1 VTQDEALYFR
11 DQFRDARALALK
23 DAERFED
30 VLFVLERFGSF
41 LKGKLQDLG
50 KYERLI
56 VAFAKRSPLA
66 DGVAEASAWHTPFS
80 ALIEY
85 VRASRN
91 DALHQGAFA
100 RHLTTHVVKLALV
113 LEDALMADAAV
124 VSDYMVHPAV
134 CAYHWQPLGFIRQQL
149 LLNSFTYLPILND
162 DGTPTDEL
170 VSDLALASY
179 LGRNQTERKARLA
192 HTLKTALATGGL
204 KATPTVSVA
213 LDTPVEAALAKMT
226 GPPVLVVSKAEAP
239 LRLLGILTAFDV
251 L

>member
-1 VTQDEALYFR
+1 MTQDEALYFR

-23 DAERFED
+23 DAERFQD

-41 LKGKLQDLG
+41 LKGKIQDLG
-50 KYERLI
+50 KYETLI
-56 VAFAKRSPLA
+56 VDFAKKSPLA
-66 DGVAEASAWHTPFS
+66 DGVAEASAWQTPFS

-100 RHLTTHVVKLALV
+100 RHLTTHVVNVALV

-149 LLNSFTYLPILND
+149 LLNSFTYLPILKD

-170 VSDLALASY
+170 ISDLALALY
-179 LGRNQTERKARLA
+179 LGRSQTERKIRLA
-192 HTLKTALATGGL
+192 HTLKTALASKQL
-204 KATPTVSVA
+204 KPTPTCSVE
-213 LDTPVEAALAKMT
+213 LDTKVEEALTKMS
-226 GPPVLVVSKAEAP
+226 GPPVLVVSKKDAP

>member
-1 VTQDEALYFR
+1 VNQDEVLYFR

-23 DAERFED
+23 DAERFQD

-41 LKGKLQDLG
+41 LKGKIQNLG
-50 KYERLI
+50 KYEKLI
-56 VAFAKRSPLA
+56 VEFANRSPLA
-66 DGVAEASAWHTPFS
+66 DGVAEPSAWHTPFS

-85 VRASRN
+85 VRVSRN

-100 RHLTTHVVKLALV
+100 RQLTTQVVKLALV
-113 LEDALMADAAV
+113 LEDALMADAAL
-124 VSDYMVHPAV
+124 VSHFMVHPAV

-149 LLNSFTYLPILND
+149 LLNSFSYLPILKD

-179 LGRNQTERKARLA
+179 LGRNQTERKVRLT
-192 HTLKTALATGGL
+192 HTLRTALESGRL
-204 KATPTVSVA
+204 TPTPTFSVE
-213 LDTPVEAALAKMT
+213 LDTKVEEALAKMS
-226 GPPVLVVSKAEAP
+226 GPPVLVVSKADAP